1 VKRIQLP
8 FVMSKLF
15 CVY

>member
-1 VKRIQLP
+1 
-8 FVMSKLF
+8 MSKLF